1 MKRSKEKELKR
12 KRINI
17 GNIAKILF
25 VERNTVLHF
34 DSFGIEHI
42 SKEILSE
49 IKDKSIT
56 HSTFRINSDD

>member
-25 VERNTVLHF
+25 VERK
-34 DSFGIEHI
+34 HI
-42 SKEILSE
+42 SKEMLSE

>member
-34 DSFGIEHI
+34 DSF
-42 SKEILSE
+42 
-49 IKDKSIT
+49 
-56 HSTFRINSDD
+56 